1 MYEDTALRL
10 YMAKTGFRVEH
21 TGLKL
26 FPCGSMEE
34 IPDGILYPHGME
46 HTRSA
51 LEIKCPYTYRDR
63 TIPEMLKSKKNR
75 IQADAIFS

>member
-10 YMAKTGFRVEH
+10 YMAKTGFRVEP
-21 TGLKL
+21 TGLNL
-26 FPCGSMEE
+26 LPCEFMEAT
-34 IPDGILYPHGME
+34 PDGILYPPGME

-63 TIPEMLKSKKNR
+63 TVPEMLKSKKKR